1 MATLFRE
8 LGGPKAIRPYSSE
21 VWRVVEGQHVNSTRK
36 LVDSLAEH
44 ELLERLLDDKKP
56 TMPAECTHLHYLLST
71 PFRYPPLK
79 YGSRFGTRRER
90 SLWYGA
96 EEVSTALAETA
107 FYRLWFLRDTAAK
120 LAPLESEFT
129 AFNVRVE
136 SARGVDLT
144 VEPFSG
150 KRADISSK
158 TKFTVP
164 QQLGADMRAAN
175 VEAFRYFSA
184 RQEGGINVGVLSC
197 KAFSGSPLREQHWHC
212 FASPDSVEFFWSIH
226 RERHAFPRSQFIVD
240 GDLAPRPS

>member
-1 MATLFRE
+1 VATLWGE
-8 LGGPKAIRPYSSE
+8 LGGAKAIRPYSSE

-44 ELLERLLDDKKP
+44 ELLERLLDEKKP
-56 TMPAECTHLHYLLST
+56 SMPAECTNLHYLLST

-136 SARGVDLT
+136 TARAVDLT
-144 VEPFSG
+144 VEPFSR
-150 KRADISSK
+150 KRAEISNK
-158 TKFTVP
+158 TKFAVP

-184 RQEGGINVGVLSC
+184 RQERGINVGVLSC
-197 KAFSGSPLREQHWHC
+197 KAFAGSPIREQHWHC
-212 FASPDSVEFFWSIH
+212 FASTDSVEFFSTMQ
-226 RERHAFPRSQFIVD
+226 RERHEFARTQYLVD